1 MRPFYIMNKYELVA
15 KVNNAKSATFTTV
28 DGVIETPC
36 FMNVGTVGA
45 IKGGVSTDDLKNA
58 FNSGNND
65 LGKSSGFDQA
75 LNDFANSSAKADEK
89 LREENQKNIQFE
101 EK

>member
-1 MRPFYIMNKYELVA
+1 MKKNVFLAGFVLLISSGLFAQFNANDPETTLPKGKYEF
-15 KVNNAKSATFTTV
+15 S
-28 DGVIETPC
+28 
-36 FMNVGTVGA
+36 
-45 IKGGVSTDDLKNA
+45 VSTDDLKNA

-75 LNDFANSSAKADEK
+75 LNDFVNSSAKGNDTEA
-89 LREENQKNIQFE
+89 EENQKNIQFE

>member
-1 MRPFYIMNKYELVA
+1 MKKNVFLAGFVLLISSGLFAQFNDPETTVPKGKYEF
-15 KVNNAKSATFTTV
+15 S
-28 DGVIETPC
+28 
-36 FMNVGTVGA
+36 
-45 IKGGVSTDDLKNA
+45 VSTDDLKNA

>member
-1 MRPFYIMNKYELVA
+1 MKKNVFLAGFVLLISSGLFAQFNANDPETTLPKGKYEF
-15 KVNNAKSATFTTV
+15 S
-28 DGVIETPC
+28 
-36 FMNVGTVGA
+36 
-45 IKGGVSTDDLKNA
+45 VSTDDLKNA